1 MVWPDKIEFLHRAQ
15 RNSWL
20 QVALSDDPAM
30 LGLVAEITGHVFGL
44 FHRKWREDKQ
54 QLSGRSDPALLG
66 CCLISLHFLCC
77 IRTRLPNPHVKSW
90 EISVHKWVLSH
101 LSRPTTRNNRTN
113 ISKPSA
119 CLGSLI
125 LTSHAACLRNTL
137 LEFFSISFAT
147 SCLLALYNVCS
158 TSSSQMFGYTKMRQL
173 FSADFLHEIP
183 PQVSVWECMV
193 ILWLSIRALFQWKE
207 TDANTE
213 ESYDGIS
220 FVRASWSKF
229 WKESDY
235 VVK

>member
-1 MVWPDKIEFLHRAQ
+1 
-15 RNSWL
+15 
-20 QVALSDDPAM
+20 M

-90 EISVHKWVLSH
+90 EISVYKWVLSH

-119 CLGSLI
+119 RLGSLI

-183 PQVSVWECMV
+183 PSKCMRMYGNFMALHPRAVSMKGDWRKHRGK
-193 ILWLSIRALFQWKE
+193 LWWDLLCSRIMK
-207 TDANTE
+207 
-213 ESYDGIS
+213 
-220 FVRASWSKF
+220 
-229 WKESDY
+229 
-235 VVK
+235 